1 MASIFDQYG
10 IKEVVDGTFYA
21 LEDNKRLDVLKGQ
34 PVLFL
39 DTLKVSTAEV
49 TADQSDAK
57 GGRGNTTLI
66 IWDFNK
72 EVTITL
78 QDALISPLSLA
89 LISGGSVEEAT
100 ALAPTTIQQRG
111 VFVAKAATEG
121 EPTAD
126 IVIPSAAGT
135 LDTDAV
141 HYAIYNKKRY
151 FGTAVGNTISFTSD
165 AKGLTDA
172 SFAYEAEVEVF
183 YSIKITGATGDATT
197 ITIDS
202 ANFPG
207 TYKFVGDT
215 VIRSQQTGADEPF
228 QMVIEKCKMN
238 SEFSLTMEAE
248 GDPSTLDMNLR
259 VLRDNDGN
267 MIKFIKYNLD

>member
-89 LISGGSVEEAT
+89 LITGGSVEEAT

-111 VFVAKAATEG
+111 VFVAKGAIEG
-121 EPTAD
+121 DPTAD
-126 IVIPSAAGT
+126 ITIPATAGT

-151 FGTAVGNTISFTSD
+151 FGTAAGNTISFTSD
-165 AKGLTDA
+165 ANGDTDA
-172 SFAYEAEVEVF
+172 SFDDGAEVEVF
-183 YSIKITGATGDATT
+183 YSIKITGETGDATT

-248 GDPSTLDMNLR
+248 GDPSAIDMNLR
-259 VLRDNDGN
+259 VLRDNGGN

>member
-1 MASIFDQYG
+1 MANIFDRYG

-21 LEDNKRLDVLKGQ
+21 LADNTRLGITAGQ

-39 DTLKVSTAEV
+39 DTLKMSTAEI
-49 TADQSDAK
+49 TAEQVDAK
-57 GGRGNTTLI
+57 GGRGNPTLI

-72 EVTITL
+72 EITVTL

-89 LISGGSVEEAT
+89 LITGGTVTEAT
-100 ALAPTTIQQRG
+100 ETEAISIQQHA
-111 VFVAKAATEG
+111 VVTAASAG
-121 EPTAD
+121 ND
-126 IVIPSAAGT
+126 IIIDANQGT
-135 LDTDAV
+135 LDTNAT
-141 HYAIYNKKRY
+141 HYAIYNGVRY
-151 FGTAVGNTISFTSD
+151 AGNAVSNTITFTG
-165 AKGLTDA
+165 AN
-172 SFAYEAEVEVF
+172 FAEDDEVEVF
-183 YSIKITGATGDATT
+183 YAIEIGGTSEFSGDATL

-215 VIRSQQTGADEPF
+215 VIRSFDTGADEPF

-238 SEFSLTMEAE
+238 SEFSITMEAE
-248 GDPSTLDMNLR
+248 GDPSLFDMNIR
-259 VLRDNDGN
+259 VLRDADGN